1 MSEMG
6 PALFFILFFGIF
18 LTLDLI
24 ALGFNYCACLT
35 LNDVQL
41 REASKLPAAIA
52 KHPQGPVVLQI
63 PEQWRATTMGGLANV
78 QDITTTV
85 SYQRIKGNVFV
96 TVNTQVQVRPPL
108 TIPFFP
114 KVPGLGAPV
123 AFNISNSR
131 LTEN

>member
-1 MSEMG
+1 MG
-6 PALFFILFFGIF
+6 PALFFILFFGVF

-41 REASKLPAAIA
+41 REASKLPAAVA
-52 KHPQGPVVLQI
+52 KHPQGPVVLRI
-63 PEQWRATTMGGLANV
+63 PEEWRNTMMGGLANV
-78 QDITTTV
+78 QDINTTV
-85 SYQRIKGNVFV
+85 SYHQAEGNVFV
-96 TVNTQVQVRPPL
+96 TVTTQVQVRPPL

-114 KVPGLGAPV
+114 GVPGLGAPV